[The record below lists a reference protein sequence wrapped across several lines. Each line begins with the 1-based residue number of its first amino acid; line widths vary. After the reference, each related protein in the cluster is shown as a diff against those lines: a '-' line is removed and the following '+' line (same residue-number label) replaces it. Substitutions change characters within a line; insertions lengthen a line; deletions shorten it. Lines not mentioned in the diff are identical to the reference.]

1 MSNRKQLTYAYLV
14 TLLGVV
20 LATITTAY
28 TTIRSLLFAQSRFR
42 PDFNS
47 GNFTATNQFGNF
59 TGARPFGNVSPYGG
73 LVNGLTIL
81 AVIIAIV
88 GVLWL
93 GIVLKKAQV
102 AKT

>member
-1 MSNRKQLTYAYLV
+1 LSNRKQLTYAYLL

-28 TTIRSLLFAQSRFR
+28 TTIRALMFAHRRFH
-42 PDFNS
+42 PNFNS

-59 TGARPFGNVSPYGG
+59 TGTRQFGNVNPYGG
-73 LVNGLTIL
+73 FINNLTIL

-88 GVLWL
+88 GVIWL
-93 GIVLKKAQV
+93 GICLNRAAKK
-102 AKT
+102 